1 MRKKIVKYIPKFVIY
16 GFVGAIALIIS
27 CVFLANIVINRF
39 SENYLFNDIK
49 QIPFNKTGVLLG
61 TSQFRGNGSEN
72 LFFTYRINAA
82 VELYNAGKIEF
93 IIISGDNSTLNYNEP
108 MLMKKELVKKGI
120 PEGRIFLD
128 FAGFRTF
135 DSMIRAEK
143 IFGQSQF
150 TVISQE
156 FHNQRAIYIA
166 RHNGIEAIAY
176 NAKDVSAY
184 VGFKTML
191 REKFA
196 RVKVFIDMLL
206 GEEPHF
212 LGEKIIVQDTLSQ
225 DSIFLDTIQQPE
237 QIILK

>member
-1 MRKKIVKYIPKFVIY
+1 MLKRTLKYIPKVLIY
-16 GFVGAIALIIS
+16 GFIGAIILVIS
-27 CVFLANIVINRF
+27 CVLLANMVINRF
-39 SENYLFNDIK
+39 SENYLYSDIK
-49 QIPFNKTGVLLG
+49 QIPSNKVGVLLG

-72 LFFTYRINAA
+72 LFFTYRISAA

-108 MLMKKELVKKGI
+108 MLMKKELVKRGV

-156 FHNQRAIYIA
+156 FHNQRAVYIA
-166 RHNGIEAIAY
+166 RHNGIDAIAY

-184 VGFKTML
+184 FGFKTML

-212 LGEKIIVQDTLSQ
+212 LGEKIIVQDTLQ
-225 DSIFLDTIQQPE
+225 YDTIAIDTIQQPL
-237 QIILK
+237 QINTK